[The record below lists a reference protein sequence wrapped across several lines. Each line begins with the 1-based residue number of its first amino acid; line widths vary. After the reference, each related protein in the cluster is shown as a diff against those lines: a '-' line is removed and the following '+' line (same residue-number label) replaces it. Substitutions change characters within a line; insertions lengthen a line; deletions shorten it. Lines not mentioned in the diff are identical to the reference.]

1 MVVRFWH
8 GWRAAGACGRSPKQ
22 MVDEGKVEQTPDRPS
37 TPPFGAG
44 SSLVWSQEVATLQGG
59 QWPESFGVME
69 LGVWAC
75 GKPSRCLAGSTKLMR
90 DTRWPHIMSENF
102 QTKTTSEKF
111 EGAQLVGTK
120 VLLSTEWLSRLDPNW
135 TS

>member
-1 MVVRFWH
+1 MV
-8 GWRAAGACGRSPKQ
+8 GGLLERAATVRNRWQ
-22 MVDEGKVEQTPDRPS
+22 MRRRWNRHQTGQTPPV
-37 TPPFGAG
+37 GGG
-44 SSLVWSQEVATLQGG
+44 SSLVWSQEVATLQNG
-59 QWPESFGVME
+59 QWPESFRVME
-69 LGVWAC
+69 HSAWAW

-90 DTRWPHIMSENF
+90 GTCWPHIMSGNF

-120 VLLSTEWLSRLDPNW
+120 VLLSIEWLPRLNPNW